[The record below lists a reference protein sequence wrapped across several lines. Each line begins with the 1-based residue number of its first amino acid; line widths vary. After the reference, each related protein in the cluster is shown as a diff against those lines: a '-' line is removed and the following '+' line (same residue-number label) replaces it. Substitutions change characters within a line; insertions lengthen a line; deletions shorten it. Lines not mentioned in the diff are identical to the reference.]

1 MLRRRS
7 SLTVRTA
14 RAEWSSRPKKFNP
27 YCLTPSKPAYENL
40 PLHLYAF
47 CGLLS
52 SSAEAACRGKI
63 INPVTD
69 VCWSC
74 IFPIKLGGITL
85 ASGKNPD
92 PNTGANTFCACT
104 SGANIK
110 VGMNMSFW
118 EPLRTAEIV
127 RQPYCFPSL
136 GGLDLDVGIRAPAH
150 GRTPSKTAA
159 SGRTSFYQVHWYFTP
174 WLFVLEVLLDTDCL
188 EQSAWDLA
196 YMTELDPLWDD
207 SVTTFFLNPD
217 VSLFA
222 KPARS
227 SRMRSRLRG
236 QHHELTGL

>member
-1 MLRRRS
+1 MKTFLFIFT
-7 SLTVRTA
+7 L
-14 RAEWSSRPKKFNP
+14 
-27 YCLTPSKPAYENL
+27 
-40 PLHLYAF
+40 F

-207 SVTTFFLNPD
+207 SVTTFFLIRMSVYLQTCPLKPHAQPTAWPAPRAYR
-217 VSLFA
+217 SLSFIGA
-222 KPARS
+222 GDAAETFFLS
-227 SRMRSRLRG
+227 QDGLL
-236 QHHELTGL
+236 LTFIYRRPLPY